1 MIPDEVYE
9 AIAGL
14 CENCAGTLE
23 EVANLLKQAFESFEF
38 FEKLADEMSA
48 HIIPKVVHD
57 TPYVPKCKIGKAMFR
72 RAILPR
78 ARSCC

>member
-9 AIAGL
+9 AIAEIG
-14 CENCAGTLE
+14 ENCAKILE
-23 EVANLLKQAFESFEF
+23 ELANLLNPAIEALAKI
-38 FEKLADEMSA
+38 ADEMSA

-72 RAILPR
+72 RTILPR